1 MLSNAVLLATLL
13 AVGGEEVVA
22 RVDAVTITGS
32 EVAERRAAFRAQ
44 RQDLP
49 ADEVL
54 STLVD
59 EALLAAEAERL
70 GLRKDPAVAE
80 RLQGER
86 RRLAADALFEAE
98 FMAQAAL
105 PESALREM
113 FHQTDDFVRVQL
125 LTFET
130 RQAAQASRERLGK
143 GAKLAAEATQAMVA
157 RVYPSAAAAPWTM
170 RAQLEPALAEAAFA
184 AAPGALVGP
193 IAMKLGFAVGQVL
206 EVQLGNEATFTAKR
220 SQLAEHARKKGATQ
234 ARAHFTQQLR
244 AKAGVTLDEAFLK
257 GLSGTQA
264 TPADLD
270 HVIAT
275 VNGRPL
281 RYASVFPAVLSLAGN
296 DATGHMA
303 GPSIK
308 LQLASQEVD
317 ARLLQD
323 VAVDRGYEKK
333 PAVLAKL
340 AGAERNVLAL
350 AAVQRIRATAPAP
363 SEAEIAAFYRENAA
377 RYGKPFEQVLPDVAA
392 RAAAQ
397 KREAALLE
405 RARELRRN
413 ATISIDK
420 AALARA
426 AAA

>member
-130 RQAAQASRERLGK
+130 RQAA
-143 GAKLAAEATQAMVA
+143 
-157 RVYPSAAAAPWTM
+157 
-170 RAQLEPALAEAAFA
+170 
-184 AAPGALVGP
+184 
-193 IAMKLGFAVGQVL
+193 
-206 EVQLGNEATFTAKR
+206 
-220 SQLAEHARKKGATQ
+220 
-234 ARAHFTQQLR
+234 
-244 AKAGVTLDEAFLK
+244 
-257 GLSGTQA
+257 
-264 TPADLD
+264 
-270 HVIAT
+270 
-275 VNGRPL
+275 
-281 RYASVFPAVLSLAGN
+281 
-296 DATGHMA
+296 
-303 GPSIK
+303 
-308 LQLASQEVD
+308 
-317 ARLLQD
+317 
-323 VAVDRGYEKK
+323 
-333 PAVLAKL
+333 
-340 AGAERNVLAL
+340 
-350 AAVQRIRATAPAP
+350 
-363 SEAEIAAFYRENAA
+363 
-377 RYGKPFEQVLPDVAA
+377 
-392 RAAAQ
+392 
-397 KREAALLE
+397 
-405 RARELRRN
+405 
-413 ATISIDK
+413 
-420 AALARA
+420 
-426 AAA
+426 